1 MKYQC
6 CGLIALLALAGIPV
20 LCAQA
25 PAPAQATTSHEAN
38 FDAERKQANDLFL
51 KGKIA
56 ESLPLYEDL
65 CRQDQTIIVFA
76 ERHGTGLIAK
86 ALAMP
91 EGPEKLA
98 MFEQGMAEI
107 RRGHSMGDNSPYTQ
121 TILRNAALIDKAA
134 AMADGPEKKT
144 AFEQGWEEIRRAQSL
159 NDSSGL
165 QQTMQSYAA
174 RTPLGSIISGVPL
187 TVGYSYQ
194 GTPEAQAK
202 LKEAE
207 AAFQSQN
214 IQVAVKLYMEAAAL
228 DPAWYTPRL
237 YAGDM
242 YFRMRDWNNAAIW
255 FQKAIDIDPD
265 RDTAYRYWGDSLFH
279 AGDVNGAKLKFEQAV
294 VAEPYSSPGW
304 MKLGQWATIEKAR
317 VVRPLITI
325 PEFTTQDGKLK
336 VDPTL
341 NTETGDGHSSWIVY
355 QNARVAH
362 GAMTRTQFIVAGATD
377 ANFILHPSGYYHS
390 LAEEVESIN
399 AMLADVQTKLDA
411 GTLTRD
417 KLEPSLKNLLA
428 LQKSGMI
435 ECWILLNA
443 ADAGIRHD
451 YPDYRKQHR
460 DLLVKFIDCYN
471 LAANPTAIR

>member
-1 MKYQC
+1 
-6 CGLIALLALAGIPV
+6 
-20 LCAQA
+20 
-25 PAPAQATTSHEAN
+25 
-38 FDAERKQANDLFL
+38 
-51 KGKIA
+51 
-56 ESLPLYEDL
+56 
-65 CRQDQTIIVFA
+65 
-76 ERHGTGLIAK
+76 
-86 ALAMP
+86 
-91 EGPEKLA
+91 
-98 MFEQGMAEI
+98 
-107 RRGHSMGDNSPYTQ
+107 
-121 TILRNAALIDKAA
+121 
-134 AMADGPEKKT
+134 MADGPEKKT
-144 AFEQGWEEIRRAQSL
+144 AFEQGWAEIRRAQSL

-165 QQTMQSYAA
+165 QQTMQSFAA
-174 RTPLGSIISGVPL
+174 RTPLGSILSGVPL

-214 IQVAVKLYMEAAAL
+214 FQVAVKLYMEAAAL

-265 RDTAYRYWGDSLFH
+265 RDTAYRYWGDALFP
-279 AGDVNGAKLKFEQAV
+279 ASDANGAKQKYEQAV
-294 VAEPYSSPGW
+294 VAEPYSKPGW
-304 MKLGQWATIEKAR
+304 LKLGQWATMEQAR
-317 VVRPLITI
+317 IVRPLITI
-325 PEFTTQDGKLK
+325 PEFTTLDGKLK
-336 VDPTL
+336 VDPALT
-341 NTETGDGHSSWIVY
+341 TETGDGHASWLVY
-355 QNARVAH
+355 QNTRVAH

-377 ANFILHPSGYYHS
+377 SNFILHPSGYYHS

-399 AMLADVQTKLDA
+399 AMLADLQKKLDA
-411 GTLTRD
+411 GTVTPD

-443 ADAGIRHD
+443 SDAGIRHD

-460 DLLVKFIDCYN
+460 DLLVKYIDCYN
-471 LAANPTAIR
+471 LAAGPPSTR